1 MINRFFNVSRITG
14 VTLVM
19 LLVALVSAGLLWWLG
34 PHWQLTRQQ
43 QGLYWLALNALVC
56 GALGV
61 WRYRK
66 QSEPDDVGEQTDTE
80 SVSDPQNNETRDTL
94 TEIRDYLKHRYGLNW
109 RNKVRF
115 VVIAGHHRTANLAVP
130 GIADA
135 GWLEANNVV
144 AVWGGSLLSGAD
156 SARIAVLRKLK
167 RCAVSAV
174 VLVYDGE
181 LRQAMQGDLIVRQL
195 NERYKKLGWRAPLY
209 LWEIQKSDWPQDG
222 RETQPVGC
230 LLAPHTTPPEL
241 VDTLKSL
248 PDTLMAPGVQ
258 QGLMDHAHDFL
269 LRLGWQLRNGMAERF
284 HALGVSLLTCPYAV
298 PLRGVMF
305 SPPVYPKEGTDKQRW
320 LPDNSWTAIL
330 DDLPG
335 LKIQRAGMA
344 WERMLYQAGLMV
356 LGLTC
361 AGVLFSWS
369 ANRHEITDAQ
379 QLAATARDTHRNTGD
394 RLIALDALQRDM
406 ERLQYRSEHG
416 VPWYNRFGQSQ
427 NDDLLARLWPEYARS
442 ALPLLRDA
450 TAARLRDTLTAWN
463 ALPADSDKRTKLS
476 RNAYD
481 WLKAWLMLNRPEKM
495 DAAFFTST
503 VMTLWPR
510 REGVAPG
517 VWQYEGPQ
525 QLAFLAQNLS
535 SHPDWKTPA
544 DPQLVSG
551 TRSAL
556 LRLIGQ
562 RNAESALYQKM
573 LQQVSRNYAD
583 MRLSDMT
590 GDTDASRLFTT
601 DEVVPGMFTREAWD
615 NAVQPAIEKVV
626 KERRDEIDW
635 VLTDSKHQV
644 ASDISPEALKARLTE
659 RYFTDYAGAWL
670 DFLNSLHWQNAA
682 TLSDAID
689 QLTMLADVRQSP
701 LVALM
706 NTLNIQGRAGQSQ
719 EALSDSLVKSAQNI
733 LHSDNAKA
741 IDQQAGPH
749 GPLDAT
755 FGPALALLS
764 NQTGGSDSLSL
775 QTFLTRVTR
784 VRLKLQQVTNTADPQ
799 AMMQALAQ
807 TVFQGKS
814 VDVTDTRDYGSLVA
828 ASLGQEWS
836 GFGQALF
843 VQPMEQAWQQVLAP
857 TAESINSQWQQSIV
871 NDWQHDFN
879 DRWPLSPDKQSEA
892 SLPLLS
898 QYLRNDTGRIT
909 QFVKIS
915 LGGVLHKEGRRW
927 VPDAI
932 SSQGLHFNPEFL
944 DALNALSELA
954 DVVFTGGDASVHFQ
968 LMGKPARD
976 VMQTTLFLDQQK
988 LDYHN
993 QVESWQPYV
1002 WPDSQ
1007 WKPRTTLTWTS
1018 VNTGERIFADYP
1030 GSWGF
1035 IRLLDKAQVKATDNS
1050 TYVLRWKTADGDTLN
1065 MMLRTEAGVGPLA
1078 LLRLKGFRLPQQVF
1092 VATGEGN
1099 VDVSATA
1106 TTRNSVRDM
1115 ED

>member
-1 MINRFFNVSRITG
+1 MINSLSRISG
-14 VTLVM
+14 ITLIII
-19 LLVALVSAGLLWWLG
+19 LISLVVGALLWWKG
-34 PHWQLTRQQ
+34 PHWHLTPQQ
-43 QGLYWLALNALVC
+43 SGQYWLIVT
-56 GALGV
+56 GV
-61 WRYRK
+61 AGSLAAGYRVYK
-66 QSEPDDVGEQTDTE
+66 QRNPSRKNDAPHVKN
-80 SVSDPQNNETRDTL
+80 S
-94 TEIRDYLKHRYGLNW
+94 TEIDPSSVLITEMREYLRHHYGLGW
-109 RNKVRF
+109 RRKVRF
-115 VVIAGHHRTANLAVP
+115 VVVCGAQHQVTLSVP
-130 GIADA
+130 GLVDNQ
-135 GWLEANNVV
+135 WLEANNVV
-144 AVWGGSLLSGAD
+144 AVWGGNLLSGAD
-156 SARIAVLRKLK
+156 SPRIAVLRKLK
-167 RCAVSAV
+167 RCAVSAI
-174 VLVYDGE
+174 VLAYDGE
-181 LRQAMQGDLIVRQL
+181 LRQAMPGDMIARQL
-195 NERYKKLGWRAPLY
+195 NERYKKLGWRVPLY
-209 LWEIQKSDWPQDG
+209 LWEIRQSDWPQDE

-230 LLAPHTTPPEL
+230 LLSSHTTPQEL
-241 VDTLKSL
+241 VETLKSL
-248 PDTLMAPGVQ
+248 PDRLTPPGVQ
-258 QGLMDHAHDFL
+258 QGLANHSHDFL

-284 HALGVSLLTCPYAV
+284 HTLAVSLLSGPYAV

-305 SPPVYPKEGTDKQRW
+305 SPPLSPKAGTDKQRW
-320 LPDNSWTAIL
+320 LPDNSWNAIL

-335 LKIQRAGMA
+335 LNIHRAGLA
-344 WERMLYQAGLMV
+344 WERMLYQAVLIA

-361 AGVLFSWS
+361 AGALFSWN
-369 ANRHEITDAQ
+369 ANRHVITDAQ
-379 QLAATARDTHRNTGD
+379 NLAAIARNEHKNTGE
-394 RLIALDALQRDM
+394 RLMALDDLQRNM

-416 VPWYNRFGQSQ
+416 VPWYNRFGLSQ
-427 NDDLLARLWPEYARS
+427 NDELLARLWPAYARS

-450 TAARLRDTLTAWN
+450 TAAKLRDTLSVWN
-463 ALPADSDKRTKLS
+463 SLPADSGQRAKQS
-476 RNAYD
+476 REAYN
-481 WLKAWLMLNRPEKM
+481 WLKAWLMLDRPEKM
-495 DAAFFTST
+495 DAAFFATT
-503 VMTLWPR
+503 VMALWPHR
-510 REGVAPG
+510 DGVTPG
-517 VWQYEGPQ
+517 VWQYEGPR
-525 QLAFLAQNLS
+525 QLAFMAQNLP
-535 SHPDWKTPA
+535 SHPDWKISA
-544 DPQLVSG
+544 DPQLVSI

-573 LQQVSRNYAD
+573 LQQVSHNYAD

-601 DEVVPGMFTREAWD
+601 DEVVPGMFTRDAWD
-615 NAVQPAIEKVV
+615 NAVQPAIDKVV
-626 KERRDEIDW
+626 NERRDEIDW

-644 ASDISPEALKARLTE
+644 APDISPEALKARLTE

-689 QLTMLADVRQSP
+689 QLTLLADVRQSP

-706 NTLNIQGRAGQSQ
+706 NTLNVQGRAGQSQ
-719 EALSDSLVKSAQNI
+719 EALSDSLVKSAQNL
-733 LHSDNAKA
+733 LHSDGAKA
-741 IDQQAGPH
+741 IDQRAGPH
-749 GPLDAT
+749 GPLEAT
-755 FGPALALLS
+755 FGPTLALLS
-764 NQTGGSDSLSL
+764 NQNGGSDSLSL

-828 ASLGQEWS
+828 ASLGQEWG

-857 TAESINSQWQQSIV
+857 TAESINSQWQQTIV
-871 NDWQHDFN
+871 NDWEHDFN
-879 DRWPLSPDKQSEA
+879 DRWPFSPDKQSEA

-909 QFVKIS
+909 QFVKTS

-954 DVVFTGGDASVHFQ
+954 DVVFTSGDAGVHFQ

-993 QVESWQPYV
+993 QVESWQPFV

-1018 VNTGERIFADYP
+1018 VNTGERIYADYP

-1050 TYVLRWKTADGDTLN
+1050 TYVLRWKTADSDTLN
-1065 MMLRTEAGVGPLA
+1065 MILRTEAGVGPLA

-1092 VATGEGN
+1092 ETTGAMATRHTESDAGSE
-1099 VDVSATA
+1099 
-1106 TTRNSVRDM
+1106 
-1115 ED
+1115 E

>member
-1 MINRFFNVSRITG
+1 MSLKGQVWRPSGATLF
-14 VTLVM
+14 TLVSGVISAGVVW
-19 LLVALVSAGLLWWLG
+19 LLGQHYGLSAVQTGLLW
-34 PHWQLTRQQ
+34 
-43 QGLYWLALNALVC
+43 
-56 GALGV
+56 LGV
-61 WRYRK
+61 QALITAGMAGYRLYQQRDPNAGGDK
-66 QSEPDDVGEQTDTE
+66 SSETARGKVSTPAYITE
-80 SVSDPQNNETRDTL
+80 M
-94 TEIRDYLKHRYGLNW
+94 RDYLKHHYGLTW

-115 VVIAGHHRTANLAVP
+115 IVICGSPGQADLAVP
-130 GIADA
+130 GLTEA

-144 AVWGGSLLSGAD
+144 AVWGGGLLSGAD
-156 SARIAVLRKLK
+156 SARISVLRKLK
-167 RCAVSAV
+167 RCAVSAI

-195 NERYKKLGWRAPLY
+195 NERYKKLGWRVPLY
-209 LWEIQKSDWPQDG
+209 LWEIQKSDWPQTG

-241 VDTLKSL
+241 VETLKSL

-269 LRLGWQLRNGMAERF
+269 LRMGWQLRNGMAERF
-284 HALGVSLLTCPYAV
+284 HALGVSLLTGPYAV

-305 SPPVYPKEGTDKQRW
+305 SPPVQPKEGTDKQRW

-344 WERMLYQAGLMV
+344 WERTLYQAGLVV

-379 QLAATARDTHRNTGD
+379 QLAATARDTHRNTGE
-394 RLIALDALQRDM
+394 RLIALDSLQRDM

-450 TAARLRDTLTAWN
+450 TAVKLRDTLTTWN
-463 ALPADSDKRTKLS
+463 ALPADSEKRATLS

-495 DAAFFTST
+495 DATFFTST

-510 REGVAPG
+510 REGVTPG
-517 VWQYEGPQ
+517 MWQYEGPE
-525 QLAFLAQNLS
+525 QLAFLAQNLP
-535 SHPDWKTPA
+535 SHPDWKIAA
-544 DPQLVSG
+544 DPQLVST

-573 LQQVSRNYAD
+573 LQQVSHNYAD
-583 MRLSDMT
+583 MRLTDMT
-590 GDTDASRLFTT
+590 GDTDTSRLFTT

-626 KERRDEIDW
+626 NERRDEIDW

-670 DFLNSLHWQNAA
+670 DFLNSLHWQNAV

-706 NTLNIQGRAGQSQ
+706 NTLNVQGRAGQSQ

-909 QFVKIS
+909 QFVKSS

-932 SSQGLHFNPEFL
+932 SSQGLHFNPAFL

-1050 TYVLRWKTADGDTLN
+1050 TYVLSWKAADGDTLN

-1092 VATGEGN
+1092 EATGGTEAVTAS
-1099 VDVSATA
+1099 VD
-1106 TTRNSVRDM
+1106 DG
-1115 ED
+1115 E

>member
-1 MINRFFNVSRITG
+1 MNNRFFNLSRITG

-19 LLVALVSAGLLWWLG
+19 VLVALVSGALLWWLG

-56 GALGV
+56 AVLGV

-66 QSEPDDVGEQTDTE
+66 QSEPEAVGEQTDLA
-80 SVSDPQNNETRDTL
+80 SASDQQGNDTRDTL

-109 RNKVRF
+109 RNKVHF

-130 GIADA
+130 GIAGA

-156 SARIAVLRKLK
+156 SARIEVLRKLK
-167 RCAVSAV
+167 RCAVSAI

-195 NERYKKLGWRAPLY
+195 NERYKKLGWRVPLY
-209 LWEIQKSDWPQDG
+209 LWEVQKSAWPQEG

-230 LLAPHTTPPEL
+230 LLAPHTTPPE
-241 VDTLKSL
+241 VVAALKSL
-248 PDTLMAPGVQ
+248 PGTLTEPGVQ
-258 QGLMDHAHDFL
+258 QGLANHAHDFL

-284 HALGVSLLTCPYAV
+284 QTLAASLLTGPYAV
-298 PLRGVMF
+298 PLRGLMF
-305 SPPVYPKEGTDKQRW
+305 SPPIYPKEGTDKQRW

-330 DDLPG
+330 EDLPR
-335 LKIQRAGMA
+335 LKIERAGMA
-344 WERMLYQAGLMV
+344 WERMLYQAALV
-356 LGLTC
+356 ALGLTC
-361 AGVLFSWS
+361 AGVLFSWYT
-369 ANRHEITDAQ
+369 NRQDITDAWQ
-379 QLAATARDTHRNTGD
+379 RAVTARDEYQSTD
-394 RLIALDALQRDM
+394 KRLGALDEMQREI

-416 VPWYNRFGQSQ
+416 VPWYSRFGQSQ

-450 TAARLRDTLTAWN
+450 TAARLRDTLTDWN
-463 ALPADSDKRTKLS
+463 ALPADSDQRTKRS
-476 RNAYD
+476 RDAYN
-481 WLKAWLMLNRPEKM
+481 WLKALLMLSRPEKM
-495 DAAFFTST
+495 DAKFFTST

-510 REGVAPG
+510 RDGVTPG
-517 VWQYEGPQ
+517 VWQYEGPR
-525 QLAFLAQNLS
+525 QLAFLAQNLP
-535 SHPDWKTPA
+535 SHPDWKITA
-544 DPQLVSG
+544 DPQLVAA

-573 LQQVSRNYAD
+573 LAQVSHNYAD

-590 GDTDASRLFTT
+590 GATDAARLFAT
-601 DEVVPGMFTREAWD
+601 DEVVPGMFTRQAWD
-615 NAVQPAIEKVV
+615 GAVQPAIDKVV
-626 KERRDEIDW
+626 SERRDEIDW
-635 VLTDSKHQV
+635 VLSDNKHP
-644 ASDISPEALKARLTE
+644 ATADISPDALKARLTE

-670 DFLNSLHWQNAA
+670 DFLNSIRWQNAA

-689 QLTMLADVRQSP
+689 QLTLLADVRQSP

-706 NTLNIQGRAGQSQ
+706 NTLNTQGRAGQQ
-719 EALSDSLVKSAQNI
+719 REALSDSLVKSAKNLLNQ
-733 LHSDNAKA
+733 DDAKA
-741 IDQQAGPH
+741 IDQQAGVH
-749 GPLDAT
+749 GPLDAA
-755 FGPALALLS
+755 FGPVLS
-764 NQTGGSDSLSL
+764 LMDTKSGDNSLSL

-784 VRLKLQQVTNTADPQ
+784 VRLKLQQVTGAADPQ

-814 VDVTDTRDYGSLVA
+814 VDITDTRDYGSLVA
-828 ASLGQEWS
+828 AGLGQEWS
-836 GFGQALF
+836 GFGQAVF
-843 VQPMEQAWQQVLAP
+843 VQPMEQAWQQVLSP
-857 TAESINSQWQQSIV
+857 TALSINTQWQQAIV
-871 NDWQHDFN
+871 NNWQQDFN
-879 DRWPLSPDKQSEA
+879 DRYPFSPDKQSEA

-909 QFVKIS
+909 QFVKTS
-915 LGGVLHKEGRRW
+915 LNGVLRKEGRRW

-932 SSQGLHFNPEFL
+932 ASQGLHFNPGFIT
-944 DALNALSELA
+944 ALNQLSELA
-954 DVVFTGGDASVHFQ
+954 DVVFTNGDASVHFQ

-976 VMQTTLFLDQQK
+976 VMQTSLFLDQQK
-988 LDYHN
+988 LDHHN
-993 QVESWQPYV
+993 QLESWQPFV

-1018 VNTGERIFADYP
+1018 VNTGERIYADYP

-1050 TYVLRWKTADGDTLN
+1050 TFILSWKAPDAERLN
-1065 MMLRTEAGVGPLA
+1065 VMLRTEAGTGPLA
-1078 LLRLKGFRLPQQVF
+1078 LLKLKGFRLPQQVF
-1092 VATGEGN
+1092 LDEREGSDSA
-1099 VDVSATA
+1099 DVGGQ
-1106 TTRNSVRDM
+1106 
-1115 ED
+1115 E